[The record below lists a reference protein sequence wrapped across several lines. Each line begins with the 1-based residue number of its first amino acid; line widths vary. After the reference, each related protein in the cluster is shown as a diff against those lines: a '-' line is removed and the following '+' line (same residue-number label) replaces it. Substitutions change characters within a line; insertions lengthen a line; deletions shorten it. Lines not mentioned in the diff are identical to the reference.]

1 METSL
6 VLRLVGLTSLV
17 VAAILLLAPVTGTWA
32 SCGSVLFEDKWD
44 DIKYDYESEKYEPYS
59 FHPEGCFTALKDRRT
74 IAIVV
79 AAVGPIAM
87 YGSSQINKRGDDPR
101 KGGPPQ
107 GKRQSGKQDQ
117 TSAEGT
123 SAREPTRPKFGG
135 FSHLDIRRSRW
146 GWWPIIALVA
156 VGVIFWANFLR
167 NPLHKCSEEANG
179 ILNCEYQILKKA
191 DLSGRELHN
200 IKLSRAVLI
209 EADLSDS
216 SLFEASLVDADLSG
230 ANLRYANLA
239 EANLSG
245 ANLSGANLRYAFLWG
260 ANLSGA
266 NLSGADLFWT
276 QVSTENPSGGPG
288 PFATDLSGANLSGA
302 DLFVTN
308 LSGANL
314 SGADLSQ
321 TDLWATT
328 LALARADETTV
339 WPKGFDPVTAGV
351 IFQ

>member
-117 TSAEGT
+117 TSAGLGRTSAGDQLSAFQKRVADEEAAVDRFKAKFSRRERPGT
-123 SAREPTRPKFGG
+123 S
-135 FSHLDIRRSRW
+135 
-146 GWWPIIALVA
+146 
-156 VGVIFWANFLR
+156 
-167 NPLHKCSEEANG
+167 
-179 ILNCEYQILKKA
+179 
-191 DLSGRELHN
+191 
-200 IKLSRAVLI
+200 
-209 EADLSDS
+209 SDS
-216 SLFEASLVDADLSG
+216 EPP
-230 ANLRYANLA
+230 
-239 EANLSG
+239 E
-245 ANLSGANLRYAFLWG
+245 
-260 ANLSGA
+260 
-266 NLSGADLFWT
+266 
-276 QVSTENPSGGPG
+276 
-288 PFATDLSGANLSGA
+288 
-302 DLFVTN
+302 
-308 LSGANL
+308 
-314 SGADLSQ
+314 
-321 TDLWATT
+321 
-328 LALARADETTV
+328 
-339 WPKGFDPVTAGV
+339 
-351 IFQ
+351 